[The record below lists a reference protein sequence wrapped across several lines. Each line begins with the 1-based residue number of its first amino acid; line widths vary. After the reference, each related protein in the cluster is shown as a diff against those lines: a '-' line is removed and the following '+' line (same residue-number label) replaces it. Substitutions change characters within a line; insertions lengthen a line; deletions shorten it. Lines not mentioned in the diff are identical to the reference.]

1 MLCSLSLTGYET
13 AELQRKTFWIH
24 NRTDFNTAQ
33 KILDT
38 KIVIMAA
45 LYGKSLARVTA
56 LASKNVLKRP
66 ICTSQVSKI
75 ID

>member
-1 MLCSLSLTGYET
+1 
-13 AELQRKTFWIH
+13 
-24 NRTDFNTAQ
+24 
-33 KILDT
+33 
-38 KIVIMAA
+38 MAA

-75 ID
+75 MN